1 LFDTINIIFCYIYYY
16 FFLSDILQYI
26 TFKPLFQYFQ
36 AKFIIT
42 KLLNFRKS
50 YGNKNIYIDYEQT
63 YIF

>member
-1 LFDTINIIFCYIYYY
+1 
-16 FFLSDILQYI
+16 LQYI